1 MGKIDDIKA
10 AVSTLTPA
18 EQAALRAW
26 LEELA
31 AQRFDEQIEA
41 DIKAG
46 KLDFLVEEVEREHA
60 AGLTHRI
67 K

>member
-1 MGKIDDIKA
+1 MGKFDDIKA
-10 AVSTLTPA
+10 AVSTLTLA
-18 EQAALRAW
+18 EQALRAW